1 MKHFLLFLLMT
12 SSVILSAATVTWD
25 GGAGTPNWADAMNWD
40 TDALP
45 TASDD
50 VDITDAVVTL
60 GINATVQRVNV
71 GGSGDFTVLDGFTL
85 TITGFSGDA
94 GLELG
99 GSTMMTN
106 NGTIDI
112 SNITGISDD
121 NPNGIHSRNI
131 FNNNGVITIDN
142 TSKHGLHM
150 FGGTFTNAA
159 GASIAIANTGAPVSG
174 SDYINMD
181 NDSGDGSIATFD
193 NNGTVTVTMSM
204 GNDDGLYVTDG
215 CVFNNFNVVD
225 VTASGTTVDNGLR
238 LNNGAAFNNK
248 PGASLS
254 IGSTPDDQLFLDG
267 SGSNFN
273 NEGTVTLT
281 GGLDVGLYVTDAS
294 TFTNVTAASMV
305 MVTGAVNH
313 NIQIDAN
320 NSTGKIVNNGTIETS
335 GGSQDGIRLQEGGAL
350 ENNAIITVTS
360 PAKDGINI
368 QSTGGT
374 VTNDG
379 DGTINL
385 ISTAEKGIEMNG
397 GTITNNADIG
407 IPNSG
412 REGIEVNGGT
422 ITNNADINVS
432 GSGREGLELNN
443 GTFDNVTPGESQFS
457 NSQTKGLE
465 VNDGT
470 LNNTGMIIVSVPED
484 EGLHVLGGMANNQ
497 SGGLIKIDDGLNK
510 AVEVEG
516 GTLNNG
522 GNIEISAPA
531 EEGMDVLSG
540 TFNNL
545 NGGLLQVVDSPDDG
559 LEINSGIVNNDGD
572 FRFYN
577 SASEGV
583 ENFGGNT
590 TFVNTANATFSPATS
605 LTESIGELE
614 LKGDMDLGAST
625 TTFEIR
631 GTAAATEYDLLDHF
645 SPSSKM
651 SSLVIS
657 NANAVLDWGAFVPSP
672 GDEFKIVDGSG
683 TVSGE
688 FASVTSSNPAI
699 DYTVDYSEPTE
710 VVIRIAELL
719 PVELTV
725 FRGEL
730 LPKGASLLEWETATE
745 IDNDYFD
752 LEYSTNGQDFA
763 FLSRIEGNG
772 NTSTTSRYNFEHSNL
787 LGEMNYYRLK
797 QVDFDGTSTYSS
809 VIVLRQE
816 LVAGQGLVYPNPAR
830 DEVVYVGAE
839 ATLTFF
845 NAYGQL
851 IKQVT
856 AASGSQTINVSD
868 LPAGTYLLEIVNAD
882 DTREVKRL
890 VKSE

>member
-1 MKHFLLFLLMT
+1 MKHFILFLLMA
-12 SSVILSAATVTWD
+12 SPVLLGAATVTWD
-25 GGAGTPNWADAMNWD
+25 GDAGTANWGDAMNWS
-40 TDALP
+40 TNALP

-50 VDITDAVVTL
+50 VDITDATVTL
-60 GINATVQRVNV
+60 NIDATVQRVNV
-71 GGSGDFTVLDGFTL
+71 GGSGDFTVLNGFTL

-99 GSTMMTN
+99 GSTTMTN

-159 GASIAIANTGAPVSG
+159 GASITIENTGAPVDDA
-174 SDYINMD
+174 DYINMD

-215 CVFNNFNVVD
+215 CIFNNFSIVS

-254 IGSTPDDQLFLDG
+254 IGSTNDDQLFLDG
-267 SGSNFN
+267 SGTTFD

-281 GGLDVGLYVTDAS
+281 DGKDVGLYVTDGGV
-294 TFTNVTAASMV
+294 FTNMSMV
-305 MVTGAVNH
+305 MATGASNH

-320 NSTGKIVNNGTIETS
+320 GSTAKIVNEGTIETEN
-335 GGSQDGIRLQEGGAL
+335 GSQDGIRLQESGTL
-350 ENNAIITVTS
+350 ENNAGATITITS
-360 PAKDGINI
+360 PAKDCINI

-379 DGTINL
+379 TMNL
-385 ISTAEKGIEMNG
+385 VSPTEKGIEMSG
-397 GTITNNADIG
+397 GM
-407 IPNSG
+407 
-412 REGIEVNGGT
+412 
-422 ITNNADINVS
+422 ITNNADINLS

-443 GTFDNVTPGESQFS
+443 GTFDNVGDGEFQVS
-457 NSQTKGLE
+457 NSLRKGLE
-465 VNDGT
+465 VNGGT
-470 LNNTGMIIVSVPED
+470 LNNTGTIVVSAPED

-559 LEINSGIVNNDGD
+559 LEINNGIVNNDGD

-577 SASEGV
+577 SVSEGV
-583 ENFGGNT
+583 ENFGGNPA
-590 TFVNTANATFSPATS
+590 FINTANATFSPATS

-730 LPKGASLLEWETATE
+730 LSKGASLLEWETATE

-830 DEVVYVGAE
+830 DVVVYVGTE

-856 AASGSQTINVSD
+856 AASGSQTINVND
-868 LPAGTYLLEIVNAD
+868 LPAGTYLMEIVNAD
-882 DTREVKRL
+882 DTREVKRF